1 MPRASRFSLKRK
13 QFQEMNSHL
22 IFLISSL
29 NNKDEIGNFLESF
42 LTKEERVMLTKRL
55 VLFMMLRKQYPPSV
69 IRNVLHISYETIRIY
84 QNQLLAKNSL
94 FQKILEKLLRRQDTI
109 KLFGKIN
116 NLIKPID
123 LVLNSKRN
131 MKARAKLVSRNLR

>member
-1 MPRASRFSLKRK
+1 MPRASKFSLKRK

-29 NNKDEIGNFLESF
+29 NHKDEIGNFLESF

-55 VLFMMLRKQYPPSV
+55 VLFMMLRKQYSPSV
-69 IRNVLHISYETIRIY
+69 IRNVLHVSYETIRIY
-84 QNQLLAKNSL
+84 QNQLLAKNNL

-131 MKARAKLVSRNLR
+131 MKARAKLVPRNLR